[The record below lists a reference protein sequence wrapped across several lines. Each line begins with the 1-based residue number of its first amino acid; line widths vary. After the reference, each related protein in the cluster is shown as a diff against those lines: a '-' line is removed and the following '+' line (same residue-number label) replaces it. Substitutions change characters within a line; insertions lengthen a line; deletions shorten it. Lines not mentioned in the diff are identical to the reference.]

1 MSCNNSSFIFLKTG
15 YDTYY
20 ELCLRLMRKGGIV
33 AFDNTLQ
40 GGKVII
46 EEEQA
51 EHILAIR
58 NLNDKLSKD
67 DRVTAVMMN
76 IGDGY
81 TLVTKL

>member
-1 MSCNNSSFIFLKTG
+1 
-15 YDTYY
+15 
-20 ELCLRLMRKGGIV
+20 MRKGGIV

-46 EEEQA
+46 EEEQG
-51 EHILAIR
+51 EHIVAIR
-58 NLNDKLSKD
+58 NLNDKLGQD

>member
-1 MSCNNSSFIFLKTG
+1 M
-15 YDTYY
+15 
-20 ELCLRLMRKGGIV
+20 

-46 EEEQA
+46 EEEQG
-51 EHILAIR
+51 EHIVAIR
-58 NLNDKLSKD
+58 NLNDKLGQD

>member
-1 MSCNNSSFIFLKTG
+1 M
-15 YDTYY
+15 
-20 ELCLRLMRKGGIV
+20 

-40 GGKVII
+40 GGKVIQ
-46 EEEQA
+46 EEQA

-58 NLNDKLSKD
+58 SLNDKLSTD
-67 DRVTAVMMN
+67 PRVTAVMMN

>member
-1 MSCNNSSFIFLKTG
+1 MYKTG

-40 GGKVII
+40 GGKVIQ

-51 EHILAIR
+51 EYVLAIR
-58 NLNDKLSKD
+58 SLNDKLSTD
-67 DRVTAVMMN
+67 PRVTAVMMN

>member
-1 MSCNNSSFIFLKTG
+1 
-15 YDTYY
+15 
-20 ELCLRLMRKGGIV
+20 MRKGGIV

-40 GGKVII
+40 GGKVIQ
-46 EEEQA
+46 EQEQG

-58 NLNDKLSKD
+58 SLNDKLSKD
-67 DRVTAVMMN
+67 PRVTAVMMN

>member
-1 MSCNNSSFIFLKTG
+1 
-15 YDTYY
+15 
-20 ELCLRLMRKGGIV
+20 MRKGGIV

-51 EHILAIR
+51 EPIVAIR
-58 NLNDKLSKD
+58 NLNDKLGQD

>member
-1 MSCNNSSFIFLKTG
+1 MSSISILICKTG

-20 ELCLRLMRKGGIV
+20 ELCLKLMRIGGII

-51 EHILAIR
+51 EHIVAIR
-58 NLNDKLSKD
+58 TLNMKLSKD
-67 DRVTAVMMN
+67 ARVTAVMMN

-81 TLVTKL
+81 TLATKL